1 MTSEGGPP
9 SLSSQNDKIMSKSVK
24 KELYTVARRG
34 GGQIQRG
41 QPYPSV
47 LVRAKAKGRA
57 EQASLEAVCFR
68 SVPVEKASP

>member
-24 KELYTVARRG
+24 KEPYTVARRG

-47 LVRAKAKGRA
+47 LVSKAKGRA
-57 EQASLEAVCFR
+57 EQASPEAVCFR